1 MINPSPPKPRLRD
14 LGIHLGE
21 LQPGPLNAITDI
33 PGVLVG
39 QYTLIQNT
47 PAVARTGVTAVFAR
61 ADIHQDN
68 AYAAYHSF
76 NGIGE
81 MTGIPF
87 LEETGLLTSPILLTN
102 TNQVGLAHEALAR
115 YGTQKHGGFTYK
127 LSIVAETWD
136 GWMNDIQSFPLA
148 EEHVIAALE
157 SASSGPVAEGN
168 TGGGTGMVGYE
179 FKGGTGTS
187 SRCVEVLG
195 NPYTV
200 GALVQVNHGRRQHLM
215 VDGVPVGR
223 RIGEDLIPTPW
234 PSQPASSSIIILIGT
249 DAPLL
254 PHHCRRLAQRAT
266 IGLARTGGFG
276 FATSGDIFL
285 AFSTGVHPNPQAR
298 PASAP
303 LPNPTTGL
311 LRLDVL
317 PDFTLDPLVIGAA
330 EAVEESILNALVA
343 ADTMIG
349 FDGHTAY
356 ALPHDLLVKA
366 WKARER

>member
-1 MINPSPPKPRLRD
+1 MSSLDFADCLFVTRFLIYHSPMTNPPLPKPRLRD
-14 LGIHLGE
+14 LGILLGE
-21 LQPGPLNAITDI
+21 FQPGPFNAITDI

-39 QYTLIQNT
+39 QCTLIHDT
-47 PAVARTGVTAVFAR
+47 PAVARTGVTAIFAR
-61 ADIHQDN
+61 ADINRDY

-102 TNQVGLAHEALAR
+102 TYQVGLAHEALTR
-115 YGTQKHGGFTYK
+115 YGAQKQGGFIDK

-136 GWMNDIQSFPLA
+136 GWLNDIQSFPLT
-148 EEHVIAALE
+148 EEHVVAALE
-157 SASSGPVAEGN
+157 LASSGPVAEGN
-168 TGGGTGMVGYE
+168 TGGGTGMIGYE

-195 NPYTV
+195 NAYTI
-200 GALVQVNHGRRQHLM
+200 GALVQVNQGKRRHLM
-215 VDGVPVGR
+215 VGGVPVGR
-223 RIGEDLIPTPW
+223 RISEEIVPTPW
-234 PSQPASSSIIILIGT
+234 PSQPSSSSIIIVIGT

-254 PHHCRRLAQRAT
+254 PHQCRRLAQRAT

-285 AFSTGVHPNPQAR
+285 AFSTGVHPNPKSR
-298 PASAP
+298 PETAP
-303 LPNPTTGL
+303 PPDPATNL

-330 EAVEESILNALVA
+330 EAVEES
-343 ADTMIG
+343 D
-349 FDGHTAY
+349 
-356 ALPHDLLVKA
+356 PECPRRCRHDDWL
-366 WKARER
+366 

>member
-1 MINPSPPKPRLRD
+1 MTIPPPSKPRLRD
-14 LGIHLGE
+14 LGIILGE
-21 LQPGPLNAITDI
+21 FQPGSLNAITDI

-39 QYTLIQNT
+39 QCTMIQDA
-47 PAVARTGVTAVFAR
+47 PAVARTGVTAIFAR
-61 ADIHQDN
+61 ADINRDY

-102 TNQVGLAHEALAR
+102 TYQVGLAHEALTR
-115 YGTQKHGGFTYK
+115 YGAQKQGGFIDK
-127 LSIVAETWD
+127 LSIVAETYD
-136 GWMNDIQSFPLA
+136 GWLNDIQSFPLT
-148 EEHVIAALE
+148 EEHVVAALE

-168 TGGGTGMVGYE
+168 TGGGTGMIGYE

-187 SRCVEVLG
+187 SRCAEVLG
-195 NPYTV
+195 NSYII
-200 GALVQVNHGRRQHLM
+200 GALVQVNQGKRRHLM
-215 VDGVPVGR
+215 VSGVPVGR
-223 RIGEDLIPTPW
+223 HISEEIIPTPW
-234 PSQPASSSIIILIGT
+234 PSQPSSSSIIIVIGT

-254 PHHCRRLAQRAT
+254 PHQCRRLAQRAT

-276 FATSGDIFL
+276 LATSGDIFL
-285 AFSTGVHPNPQAR
+285 AFSTGVHPNPKSR
-298 PASAP
+298 PDTAP
-303 LPNPTTGL
+303 PPDPKTNL

-343 ADTMIG
+343 AETMTG
-349 FDGHTAY
+349 FEGHTAH

-366 WKARER
+366 WKA